1 MHKVYISEFIKQVQ
15 SKGNHKVQC
24 SKFKVQSKSNMRE
37 LIKEIWSTSKRNKL
51 RTSLTGFAV
60 AWGIFML
67 IFLLGAGNGLI
78 NAQLQQS
85 TRFLANSMRVFPGE
99 TSKAYKGLKEGR
111 SITLNDRDILI
122 SNETYGQY
130 VDDVGGRLEQ
140 YNVNI
145 NYGDNYVASQSLV
158 GVAPT
163 HPKIDK
169 TELIAGRFINEIDMK
184 DQRKNVVLSRSQA
197 KELSKDYRSLVGKNV
212 KISNLNFQVVGIYK
226 DDESRNN
233 TEAFIAYSTIKTI
246 YAKGD
251 DAGSLEFTIK
261 NLKTQEDN
269 EQFEKNYR
277 ASINNNHQA
286 APDDDRTIWLWNRY
300 MDNIQMNQGIAIMQ
314 TALWIVGLFTLLS
327 GIVGVSNIMLITV
340 KERTREFGVRKAI
353 GAKPWSILKLII
365 TESIIITSFF
375 GYIGMVC
382 GVAANEIMDATIGH
396 TTVDTGLFKAAMFV
410 NPTVGLGTCIGA
422 TIAIVIAGTIA
433 GLIPAIK
440 AARIRPIEA
449 LKAEE

>member
-1 MHKVYISEFIKQVQ
+1 MHMNSSLFTLHSSLLSEV
-15 SKGNHKVQC
+15 
-24 SKFKVQSKSNMRE
+24 
-37 LIKEIWSTSKRNKL
+37 WSTSKRNKL

-111 SITLNDRDILI
+111 SITLNDKDILI
-122 SNETYGQY
+122 SNKTYGQY

-140 YNVNI
+140 YNLNI

-184 DQRKNVVLSRSQA
+184 EQRKNVVLSRSQA

-261 NLKTQEDN
+261 NLKTREDN
-269 EQFEKNYR
+269 KQFEKNYR

-286 APDDDRTIWLWNRY
+286 APDDERTIWLWNRY

-410 NPTVGLGTCIGA
+410 NPTVGIGTCIGA
-422 TIAIVIAGTIA
+422 TITIVIAGTIA

-449 LKAEE
+449 LRAE

>member
-1 MHKVYISEFIKQVQ
+1 
-15 SKGNHKVQC
+15 
-24 SKFKVQSKSNMRE
+24 MRE

-111 SITLNDRDILI
+111 SITLNDKDILI
-122 SNETYGQY
+122 SNKTYGQY

-145 NYGDNYVASQSLV
+145 NYGENYVASQSLV

-184 DQRKNVVLSRSQA
+184 EQRKNVVLSRSQA
-197 KELSKDYRSLVGKNV
+197 KELCKDYRSLVGKNV

-233 TEAFIAYSTIKTI
+233 TEAFIAYPTIKTI

-261 NLKTQEDN
+261 NLKTKEDN
-269 EQFEKNYR
+269 EKFEKNYR

-286 APDDDRTIWLWNRY
+286 APDDERTIWLWNRY
-300 MDNIQMNQGIAIMQ
+300 VDNIQMNQGIAIMQ

-410 NPTVGLGTCIGA
+410 NPTVGISTCIGA
-422 TIAIVIAGTIA
+422 TITIVIAGTIA

-449 LKAEE
+449 LRAE

>member
-1 MHKVYISEFIKQVQ
+1 
-15 SKGNHKVQC
+15 
-24 SKFKVQSKSNMRE
+24 MRE

-122 SNETYGQY
+122 SNQTYGQY

-184 DQRKNVVLSRSQA
+184 EQRKNVVLSRSQA

-233 TEAFIAYSTIKTI
+233 TDAFIAYSTIKTI

-449 LKAEE
+449 LRAE

>member
-1 MHKVYISEFIKQVQ
+1 MHINSSLFTLRSSLLSEV
-15 SKGNHKVQC
+15 
-24 SKFKVQSKSNMRE
+24 
-37 LIKEIWSTSKRNKL
+37 WSTSKRNKL

-111 SITLNDRDILI
+111 SITLNDKDILI
-122 SNETYGQY
+122 SNKTYGQY

-184 DQRKNVVLSRSQA
+184 EQRKNVVLSRSQA

-261 NLKTQEDN
+261 NLKTREDN
-269 EQFEKNYR
+269 KQFEKNYR

-410 NPTVGLGTCIGA
+410 NPTVGLCIGA
-422 TIAIVIAGTIA
+422 TITIVIAGTIA

-449 LKAEE
+449 LRAE

>member
-1 MHKVYISEFIKQVQ
+1 
-15 SKGNHKVQC
+15 
-24 SKFKVQSKSNMRE
+24 MRE

-122 SNETYGQY
+122 SNQTYGQY

-140 YNVNI
+140 NNVNI

-169 TELIAGRFINEIDMK
+169 TEMIAGRFINEIDMK

-197 KELSKDYRSLVGKNV
+197 KELCKDYRSLVGKNV

-449 LKAEE
+449 LRAE

>member
-1 MHKVYISEFIKQVQ
+1 
-15 SKGNHKVQC
+15 
-24 SKFKVQSKSNMRE
+24 MRE

-111 SITLNDRDILI
+111 SITLNDKDILI
-122 SNETYGQY
+122 SNKTYGQY

-140 YNVNI
+140 NNLNI

-184 DQRKNVVLSRSQA
+184 EQRKNVVLSRSQA
-197 KELSKDYRSLVGKNV
+197 KELCKDYRSLVGKNV

-261 NLKTQEDN
+261 NLKTKEDN
-269 EQFEKNYR
+269 KQFEKNYR

-286 APDDDRTIWLWNRY
+286 APDDERTIWLWNRY

-396 TTVDTGLFKAAMFV
+396 TTIDTGLFKAAMFV
-410 NPTVGLGTCIGA
+410 NPTVGIGTCIGA
-422 TIAIVIAGTIA
+422 TITIVIAGTIA

-449 LKAEE
+449 LRAE

>member
-1 MHKVYISEFIKQVQ
+1 MHMNSSLFTLHSSLLSEV
-15 SKGNHKVQC
+15 
-24 SKFKVQSKSNMRE
+24 
-37 LIKEIWSTSKRNKL
+37 WSTSKRNKL

-111 SITLNDRDILI
+111 SITLNDKDILI
-122 SNETYGQY
+122 SNKTYGQY

-184 DQRKNVVLSRSQA
+184 EQRKNVVLSRSQA
-197 KELSKDYRSLVGKNV
+197 KELCKDYRSLVGKNV

-233 TEAFIAYSTIKTI
+233 TDAFIAYSTIKTI

-261 NLKTQEDN
+261 NLKTKEDN

-410 NPTVGLGTCIGA
+410 NPTVGIGTCIGA
-422 TIAIVIAGTIA
+422 TITIVIAGTIA

-449 LKAEE
+449 LRAE

>member
-1 MHKVYISEFIKQVQ
+1 
-15 SKGNHKVQC
+15 
-24 SKFKVQSKSNMRE
+24 MRE

-111 SITLNDRDILI
+111 SITLNDKDILI
-122 SNETYGQY
+122 SNKTYGQY

-163 HPKIDK
+163 HPQIDK

-184 DQRKNVVLSRSQA
+184 EQRKNVVLSRSQA

-261 NLKTQEDN
+261 NLKTKEDN

-286 APDDDRTIWLWNRY
+286 APDDERTIWLWNRY

-396 TTVDTGLFKAAMFV
+396 TTIDTGLFKAAMFV
-410 NPTVGLGTCIGA
+410 NPTVGIGTCIGA
-422 TIAIVIAGTIA
+422 TITIVIAGTIA

-449 LKAEE
+449 LRAE

>member
-1 MHKVYISEFIKQVQ
+1 
-15 SKGNHKVQC
+15 
-24 SKFKVQSKSNMRE
+24 MRE

-111 SITLNDRDILI
+111 SITLNDKDLLI
-122 SNETYGQY
+122 SNKTYGQY

-184 DQRKNVVLSRSQA
+184 EQRKNVVLSRSQA
-197 KELSKDYRSLVGKNV
+197 KELCKDYRSLVGKNV

-269 EQFEKNYR
+269 KQFEKNYR

-286 APDDDRTIWLWNRY
+286 APDDERTIWLWNRY

-410 NPTVGLGTCIGA
+410 NPTVGIGTCIGA
-422 TIAIVIAGTIA
+422 TITIVIAGTIA

-449 LKAEE
+449 LRAE

>member
-1 MHKVYISEFIKQVQ
+1 MNSSLFTLHSSLLSEV
-15 SKGNHKVQC
+15 
-24 SKFKVQSKSNMRE
+24 
-37 LIKEIWSTSKRNKL
+37 WSTSKRNKL

-122 SNETYGQY
+122 SNQTYGQY

-197 KELSKDYRSLVGKNV
+197 KELCKDYRSLVGKNV

-233 TEAFIAYSTIKTI
+233 TETFIAYSTIKTI

-269 EQFEKNYR
+269 EKFEKNYR

-286 APDDDRTIWLWNRY
+286 APDDERTIWLWNRY

-410 NPTVGLGTCIGA
+410 NPTVGIGTCIGA
-422 TIAIVIAGTIA
+422 TITIVIAGTIA

-449 LKAEE
+449 LRAE

>member
-1 MHKVYISEFIKQVQ
+1 
-15 SKGNHKVQC
+15 
-24 SKFKVQSKSNMRE
+24 MRE

-122 SNETYGQY
+122 SNQTYGQY

-169 TELIAGRFINEIDMK
+169 TEMIAGRFINEIDMK
-184 DQRKNVVLSRSQA
+184 EQRKNVVLSRSQA
-197 KELSKDYRSLVGKNV
+197 KELCKDYRSLVGKNV
-212 KISNLNFQVVGIYK
+212 KISNLNFQVVGISK

-261 NLKTQEDN
+261 NLKTREDN
-269 EQFEKNYR
+269 KQFEKNYR

-286 APDDDRTIWLWNRY
+286 APDDERTIWLWNRY

-382 GVAANEIMDATIGH
+382 GVAANEFMDATIGH

-422 TIAIVIAGTIA
+422 TITIVIAGTIA

-449 LKAEE
+449 LRAE

>member
-1 MHKVYISEFIKQVQ
+1 
-15 SKGNHKVQC
+15 
-24 SKFKVQSKSNMRE
+24 MRE

-111 SITLNDRDILI
+111 SITLNDKDILI
-122 SNETYGQY
+122 SNKTYGQY

-184 DQRKNVVLSRSQA
+184 EQRKNVVLSRSQA
-197 KELSKDYRSLVGKNV
+197 KELCKDYRSLVGKNV

-261 NLKTQEDN
+261 NLKTKEDN
-269 EQFEKNYR
+269 EKFEKNYR

-396 TTVDTGLFKAAMFV
+396 TTIDTGLFKAAMFV
-410 NPTVGLGTCIGA
+410 NPTVGIGTCIGA
-422 TIAIVIAGTIA
+422 TITIVIAGTIA

-449 LKAEE
+449 LRAE

>member
-1 MHKVYISEFIKQVQ
+1 
-15 SKGNHKVQC
+15 
-24 SKFKVQSKSNMRE
+24 MRE

-111 SITLNDRDILI
+111 SITLNDKDILI
-122 SNETYGQY
+122 SNKTYGQY

-184 DQRKNVVLSRSQA
+184 EQRKNVVLSRSQA
-197 KELSKDYRSLVGKNV
+197 KELSKDYRSLVSKNV

-286 APDDDRTIWLWNRY
+286 APDDERTIWLWNRY

-396 TTVDTGLFKAAMFV
+396 TTIDTGLFKAAMFV
-410 NPTVGLGTCIGA
+410 NPTVGIGTCIGA
-422 TIAIVIAGTIA
+422 TITIVIAGTIA

-449 LKAEE
+449 LRAE

>member
-1 MHKVYISEFIKQVQ
+1 MHMNSSLFTLHSSLLSEV
-15 SKGNHKVQC
+15 
-24 SKFKVQSKSNMRE
+24 
-37 LIKEIWSTSKRNKL
+37 WSTSKRNKL

-111 SITLNDRDILI
+111 SITLNDKDILI
-122 SNETYGQY
+122 SNQTYGQY

-184 DQRKNVVLSRSQA
+184 EQRKNVVLSRSQA
-197 KELSKDYRSLVGKNV
+197 KELCKDYHSLVGKNV

-261 NLKTQEDN
+261 NLKTKEDN
-269 EQFEKNYR
+269 KQFEKNYR

-286 APDDDRTIWLWNRY
+286 APDDERTIWLWNRY

-410 NPTVGLGTCIGA
+410 NPTVGIGTCIGA

-449 LKAEE
+449 LRAE

>member
-1 MHKVYISEFIKQVQ
+1 
-15 SKGNHKVQC
+15 
-24 SKFKVQSKSNMRE
+24 MRE

-111 SITLNDRDILI
+111 SITLNDKDILI
-122 SNETYGQY
+122 SNKTYGQY

-184 DQRKNVVLSRSQA
+184 EQRKNVVLSRSQA
-197 KELSKDYRSLVGKNV
+197 KELSKDYRSLVSKNV

-233 TEAFIAYSTIKTI
+233 TDAFIAYSTIKTI

-286 APDDDRTIWLWNRY
+286 APDDERTIWLWNRY

-314 TALWIVGLFTLLS
+314 TALWVVGLFTLLS

-396 TTVDTGLFKAAMFV
+396 TTIDTGLFKAAMFV
-410 NPTVGLGTCIGA
+410 NPTVGIGTCIGA
-422 TIAIVIAGTIA
+422 TITIVIAGTIA
-433 GLIPAIK
+433 GVIPAIK

-449 LKAEE
+449 LRAE

>member
-1 MHKVYISEFIKQVQ
+1 
-15 SKGNHKVQC
+15 
-24 SKFKVQSKSNMRE
+24 MRE

-111 SITLNDRDILI
+111 SITLNDKDILI
-122 SNETYGQY
+122 SNKTYGQY

-184 DQRKNVVLSRSQA
+184 EQRKNVVLSRSQA
-197 KELSKDYRSLVGKNV
+197 KELCKDYRSLVGKNV

-233 TEAFIAYSTIKTI
+233 TDAFIAYSTIKTI

-261 NLKTQEDN
+261 NLKTKEDN
-269 EQFEKNYR
+269 KQFEKNYR

-286 APDDDRTIWLWNRY
+286 APDDERTIWLWNRY

-422 TIAIVIAGTIA
+422 TITIVIAGTIA

-440 AARIRPIEA
+440 AAKIRPIEA
-449 LKAEE
+449 LRAE

>member
-1 MHKVYISEFIKQVQ
+1 
-15 SKGNHKVQC
+15 
-24 SKFKVQSKSNMRE
+24 MRE

-111 SITLNDRDILI
+111 SITLNDKDILI
-122 SNETYGQY
+122 SNKTYGQY

-140 YNVNI
+140 NNVNI

-169 TELIAGRFINEIDMK
+169 TEMIAGRFINEIDMK
-184 DQRKNVVLSRSQA
+184 EQRKNVVLSRSQA
-197 KELSKDYRSLVGKNV
+197 KELSKDYHSLVGKNV

-269 EQFEKNYR
+269 KQFEKNYR

-449 LKAEE
+449 LRAE

>member
-111 SITLNDRDILI
+111 SITLNDKDILI
-122 SNETYGQY
+122 SNKTYGQY

-184 DQRKNVVLSRSQA
+184 EQRKNVVLSRSQA
-197 KELSKDYRSLVGKNV
+197 KELCKDYRSLVGKNV

-233 TEAFIAYSTIKTI
+233 TDAFIAYSTIKTI

-422 TIAIVIAGTIA
+422 TITIVIAGTIA

-449 LKAEE
+449 LRAE

>member
-1 MHKVYISEFIKQVQ
+1 MHMNSSLFTLRSSLLSEV
-15 SKGNHKVQC
+15 
-24 SKFKVQSKSNMRE
+24 
-37 LIKEIWSTSKRNKL
+37 WSTSKRNKL

-111 SITLNDRDILI
+111 SITLNDKDILI
-122 SNETYGQY
+122 SNQTYGQY

-184 DQRKNVVLSRSQA
+184 EQRKNVVLSRSQA
-197 KELSKDYRSLVGKNV
+197 KELCKDYRSLVGKNV
-212 KISNLNFQVVGIYK
+212 KVSNLNFQVVGIYK

-233 TEAFIAYSTIKTI
+233 TEAFTAYSTVKII

-261 NLKTQEDN
+261 NLKTKEDN

-410 NPTVGLGTCIGA
+410 NPTVGIGTCIGA
-422 TIAIVIAGTIA
+422 TITIVIAGTIA

-449 LKAEE
+449 LRAE

>member
-1 MHKVYISEFIKQVQ
+1 MHMNSSLFTLHSSLLSEV
-15 SKGNHKVQC
+15 
-24 SKFKVQSKSNMRE
+24 
-37 LIKEIWSTSKRNKL
+37 WSTSKRNKL

-111 SITLNDRDILI
+111 SITLNDKDILI
-122 SNETYGQY
+122 SNQTYGQY

-169 TELIAGRFINEIDMK
+169 TEMIAGRFINEIDMK
-184 DQRKNVVLSRSQA
+184 EQRKNVVLSRSQT
-197 KELSKDYRSLVGKNV
+197 KELCKDYRSLVGKNV

-261 NLKTQEDN
+261 NLKTREDN
-269 EQFEKNYR
+269 KQFEKNYR

-286 APDDDRTIWLWNRY
+286 APDDERTIWLWNRY

-449 LKAEE
+449 LRAE

>member
-1 MHKVYISEFIKQVQ
+1 
-15 SKGNHKVQC
+15 
-24 SKFKVQSKSNMRE
+24 MRE

-111 SITLNDRDILI
+111 SITLNDKDILI
-122 SNETYGQY
+122 SNKTYGQY

-184 DQRKNVVLSRSQA
+184 EQRKNVVLSRSQA

-269 EQFEKNYR
+269 KQFEKNYR

-286 APDDDRTIWLWNRY
+286 APDDERTIWLWNRY

-353 GAKPWSILKLII
+353 GANPWSILKLII

-410 NPTVGLGTCIGA
+410 NPTVGIGTCIGA
-422 TIAIVIAGTIA
+422 TITIVIAGTIA

-449 LKAEE
+449 LRAE

>member
-1 MHKVYISEFIKQVQ
+1 
-15 SKGNHKVQC
+15 
-24 SKFKVQSKSNMRE
+24 MRE

-122 SNETYGQY
+122 SNQTYGQY

-169 TELIAGRFINEIDMK
+169 TEMIAGRFINEIDMK

-233 TEAFIAYSTIKTI
+233 TDAFIAYSTIKTI

-261 NLKTQEDN
+261 NLKTKEDN

-286 APDDDRTIWLWNRY
+286 APDDERTIWLWNRY

-396 TTVDTGLFKAAMFV
+396 TTIDTGLFKAAMFV

-449 LKAEE
+449 LRAE

>member
-1 MHKVYISEFIKQVQ
+1 
-15 SKGNHKVQC
+15 
-24 SKFKVQSKSNMRE
+24 MRE

-111 SITLNDRDILI
+111 SITLNDKDILI
-122 SNETYGQY
+122 SNQTYGQY

-184 DQRKNVVLSRSQA
+184 EQRKNVVLSRSQA
-197 KELSKDYRSLVGKNV
+197 KELCKDYRSLVGKNV
-212 KISNLNFQVVGIYK
+212 KISNLNFQVVGICK

-269 EQFEKNYR
+269 AQFEKNYR

-286 APDDDRTIWLWNRY
+286 APDDERTIWLWNRY
-300 MDNIQMNQGIAIMQ
+300 VDNIQMNQGIAIMQ

-396 TTVDTGLFKAAMFV
+396 TTIDTGLFKAAMFV
-410 NPTVGLGTCIGA
+410 NPTVGIGTCIGA
-422 TIAIVIAGTIA
+422 TITIVIAGTIA

-449 LKAEE
+449 LRAE

>member
-1 MHKVYISEFIKQVQ
+1 
-15 SKGNHKVQC
+15 
-24 SKFKVQSKSNMRE
+24 MRE

-85 TRFLANSMRVFPGE
+85 TRFLANSMRVFPDE

-111 SITLNDRDILI
+111 SITLNDKDILI
-122 SNETYGQY
+122 SNKTYGQY

-140 YNVNI
+140 YNLNI

-184 DQRKNVVLSRSQA
+184 EQRKNVVLSRSQA

-261 NLKTQEDN
+261 NLKTKEDN
-269 EQFEKNYR
+269 KQFEKNYR

-286 APDDDRTIWLWNRY
+286 APDDERTIWLWNRY

-410 NPTVGLGTCIGA
+410 NPTVGIGTCIGA
-422 TIAIVIAGTIA
+422 TITIVIAGTIA

-449 LKAEE
+449 LRAE

>member
-15 SKGNHKVQC
+15 SKGNHKVQF

-122 SNETYGQY
+122 SNQTYGQY

-169 TELIAGRFINEIDMK
+169 TEMIAGRFINEIDMK

-197 KELSKDYRSLVGKNV
+197 KELCKDYRSLVGKNV

-233 TEAFIAYSTIKTI
+233 TDAFIAYSTIKTI

-410 NPTVGLGTCIGA
+410 NPTVGIGTCIGA

-449 LKAEE
+449 LRAE

>member
-1 MHKVYISEFIKQVQ
+1 
-15 SKGNHKVQC
+15 
-24 SKFKVQSKSNMRE
+24 MRE

-111 SITLNDRDILI
+111 SITLNDKDILI
-122 SNETYGQY
+122 SNKTYGQY

-140 YNVNI
+140 YNQNI

-184 DQRKNVVLSRSQA
+184 EQRKNVVLSRSQA

-269 EQFEKNYR
+269 KQFEKNYR

-286 APDDDRTIWLWNRY
+286 APDDERTIWLWNRY

-410 NPTVGLGTCIGA
+410 NPTVGIGTCIGA
-422 TIAIVIAGTIA
+422 TITIVIAGTIA
-433 GLIPAIK
+433 GVIPAIK

-449 LKAEE
+449 LRAE

>member
-1 MHKVYISEFIKQVQ
+1 MHMNSSLFTLHSSLLSEV
-15 SKGNHKVQC
+15 
-24 SKFKVQSKSNMRE
+24 
-37 LIKEIWSTSKRNKL
+37 WSTSKRNKL

-111 SITLNDRDILI
+111 SITLNDKDILI
-122 SNETYGQY
+122 SNKTYGQY

-184 DQRKNVVLSRSQA
+184 EQRKNVVLSRSQA
-197 KELSKDYRSLVGKNV
+197 KELCKDYRSLVGKNV

-261 NLKTQEDN
+261 NLKTKEDN
-269 EQFEKNYR
+269 EKFEKNYR

-410 NPTVGLGTCIGA
+410 NPTVGIGTCIGA
-422 TIAIVIAGTIA
+422 TITIVIAGTIA

-449 LKAEE
+449 LRAE

>member
-1 MHKVYISEFIKQVQ
+1 
-15 SKGNHKVQC
+15 
-24 SKFKVQSKSNMRE
+24 MRE

-122 SNETYGQY
+122 SNQTYGQY

-184 DQRKNVVLSRSQA
+184 EQRKNVVLSRSQA
-197 KELSKDYRSLVGKNV
+197 KELCKDYRSLVGKNV

-269 EQFEKNYR
+269 KQFEKNYR

-286 APDDDRTIWLWNRY
+286 APDDGRTIWLWNRY

-422 TIAIVIAGTIA
+422 TITIVIAGTIA

-449 LKAEE
+449 LRAE